1 MCESVS
7 CSEMGSGLI
16 IDTPDD
22 WILPKDSKSIWA
34 RVEKRTV
41 RGISERNPETFRGGS
56 GENRWKR
63 NSPEPKT
70 MKSQFR

>member
-1 MCESVS
+1 MHQ
-7 CSEMGSGLI
+7 M
-16 IDTPDD
+16 D
-22 WILPKDSKSIWA
+22 WIPPKDGKSIWA

-70 MKSQFR
+70 IKSQFR